1 MPKEAAM
8 SLPVAFPASSMP
20 FDAVRAVLRAAVA
33 GLGRIRRAVR
43 HRQELAILA
52 GADDRALADIGL
64 NRTDLRDALSQP
76 VWRDPSEL
84 LTLRAGERRQAA
96 RRMPVPMARAQLR
109 VVTEGFARISTNASS
124 RLAR

>member
-1 MPKEAAM
+1 M

-20 FDAVRAVLRAAVA
+20 LYAVRAALRAALA
-33 GLGRIRRAVR
+33 GLGRIRRAIR
-43 HRQELAILA
+43 HRQELAVLA

-84 LTLRAGERRQAA
+84 LTLRAGERQQA
-96 RRMPVPMARAQLR
+96 RRRPAPMPRAQLR
-109 VVTEGFARISTNASS
+109 VVTEGFARISTGSS
-124 RLAR
+124 RAAR

>member
-1 MPKEAAM
+1 M

-20 FDAVRAVLRAAVA
+20 LDAVRAVLRAAVA
-33 GLGRIRRAVR
+33 GLGRIRRAIR

-76 VWRDPSEL
+76 IWRDPSEV
-84 LTLRAGERRQAA
+84 LTLRAGERRQA
-96 RRMPVPMARAQLR
+96 RRRPAPMPRAQLR
-109 VVTEGFARISTNASS
+109 VVTEGFAGISTGS
-124 RLAR
+124 RVPRALI

>member
-1 MPKEAAM
+1 M
-8 SLPVAFPASSMP
+8 SLPVAFPASSIP
-20 FDAVRAVLRAAVA
+20 LDAVRTALRAAVA
-33 GLGRIRRAVR
+33 GLGRIRRAIR
-43 HRQELAILA
+43 HRQDLAILA

-96 RRMPVPMARAQLR
+96 RRMPAPMPRAQLR
-109 VVTEGFARISTNASS
+109 VVTDGLGGIPTGSSS
-124 RLAR
+124 RAAR

>member
-1 MPKEAAM
+1 M

-20 FDAVRAVLRAAVA
+20 LDAVRAVLRAAVA
-33 GLGRIRRAVR
+33 GLGRIRRAIR
-43 HRQELAILA
+43 HRQDLAILA

-96 RRMPVPMARAQLR
+96 RRTPLVRAQLR
-109 VVTEGFARISTNASS
+109 VVTDGFSQIPSRPSS
-124 RLAR
+124 RAAR